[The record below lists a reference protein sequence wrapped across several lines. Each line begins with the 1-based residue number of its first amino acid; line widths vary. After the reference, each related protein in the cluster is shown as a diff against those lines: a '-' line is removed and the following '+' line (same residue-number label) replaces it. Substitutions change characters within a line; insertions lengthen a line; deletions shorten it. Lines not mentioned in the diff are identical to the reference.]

1 MNVKWYVAVVK
12 NESPQGQ
19 SYNDPEQCLFS
30 PPISR
35 NIISNAKLDT
45 DVFEVGNVK
54 AWDSSGKDAL
64 GGARE

>member
-54 AWDSSGKDAL
+54 A
-64 GGARE
+64 